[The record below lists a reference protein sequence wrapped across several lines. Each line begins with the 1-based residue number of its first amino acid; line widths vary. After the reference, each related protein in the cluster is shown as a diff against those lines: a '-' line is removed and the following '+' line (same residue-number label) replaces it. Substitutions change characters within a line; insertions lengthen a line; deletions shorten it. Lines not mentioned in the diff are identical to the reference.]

1 MHRTV
6 CSGKSLTSQ
15 QENYEKL
22 MSVLNSSG
30 ERETAEDSPTKGDN
44 NNKHQGTATT
54 HSRTLVLQ
62 AHTPTHTQQIDLSIS
77 VYVLNWKSSADTNGC
92 D

>member
-22 MSVLNSSG
+22 MSVLNSSR
-30 ERETAEDSPTKGDN
+30 ERKTRRQPDKGGQQQQQTPGDSN
-44 NNKHQGTATT
+44 NTQQDTRITG
-54 HSRTLVLQ
+54 
-62 AHTPTHTQQIDLSIS
+62 THTQQIDLSIS

>member
-22 MSVLNSSG
+22 MSVLNSSR
-30 ERETAEDSPTKGDN
+30 ERKRERLEDSPTKGDN
-44 NNKHQGTATT
+44 NNKHQGDSNNTQQDTRIT
-54 HSRTLVLQ
+54 G
-62 AHTPTHTQQIDLSIS
+62 THTQQIDLSIS
-77 VYVLNWKSSADTNGC
+77 ICIKLEVEC
-92 D
+92 

>member
-22 MSVLNSSG
+22 MSVLNSSR
-30 ERETAEDSPTKGDN
+30 ERKRERLEDNPTKGDN
-44 NNKHQGTATT
+44 NNKHQGD
-54 HSRTLVLQ
+54 SNN
-62 AHTPTHTQQIDLSIS
+62 TQQDTRITGTHRDKANRSI
-77 VYVLNWKSSADTNGC
+77 YIYMY
-92 D
+92 

>member
-44 NNKHQGTATT
+44 NNKHQGDSNNTQQDTRIT
-54 HSRTLVLQ
+54 G
-62 AHTPTHTQQIDLSIS
+62 THTQQIDLSIS
-77 VYVLNWKSSADTNGC
+77 ICIKLEVEC
-92 D
+92 